1 MSEPARCLIFDPFAG
16 VSGDMLLAALLD
28 VGVPTERLQRLV
40 ASLPVEATVTVSSVR
55 RGTLTARAVRIDA
68 AKGQPL
74 RHLRDLLR
82 IVESAPVDDEVR
94 QRAARVLRRLA
105 EVEAGLHGVG
115 VDEVHFHELGAAD
128 TVVDVLGCCDGVQA
142 LGVTSCF
149 TRPVALGHGSVQT
162 EHGELPVPAPA
173 TLRLLEGVPVMQ
185 TGLEGELTTPTGA
198 ALLAELT
205 AGRPAP
211 GTFVPLESGFG
222 AGARDPETHPNLL
235 RVLLVQMGGEDELYA
250 LQSDIDD
257 LSPEYV
263 PPLLERLYASGA
275 VDVCTHPVGMKKGR
289 TGLRIEALVPAG
301 RRMDACRLLLEES
314 TTLGVRYWRVDRE
327 VLPRATKTIEWRGFH
342 IRVKSSVT
350 PGGHT
355 RLKPEYD
362 DVLQVA
368 RATGLPVLQIREA
381 IKRKLDSENRQS

>member
-16 VSGDMLLAALLD
+16 VSGDMLLAGLLD
-28 VGVPTERLQRLV
+28 VGLATERLQRLV
-40 ASLPVEATVTVSSVR
+40 AALPIEATVTVSSVK
-55 RGTLTARAVRIDA
+55 RGALTARAVRIDA
-68 AKGQPL
+68 PKEQPM

-82 IVESAPVDDEVR
+82 IIESAPVDDEVR
-94 QRAARVLRRLA
+94 RRATGVLRRLA
-105 EVEAGLHGVG
+105 EVEAELHGTS
-115 VDEVHFHELGAAD
+115 VDEVHFHEIGAVD

-142 LGVTSCF
+142 LGVASCF
-149 TRPVALGHGSVQT
+149 TRPLALGHGSVQT
-162 EHGELPVPAPA
+162 QHGKLPVPAPA
-173 TLRLLEGVPVMQ
+173 TLRLLEGVPVVQ
-185 TGLEGELTTPTGA
+185 TELEGELTTPTGA

-205 AGRPAP
+205 AGRAAP

-222 AGARDPETHPNLL
+222 AGARDPATHPNLL
-235 RVLLVQMGGEDELYA
+235 RVMLVQMGGGDELYA
-250 LQSDIDD
+250 LQCDIDD

-263 PPLLERLYASGA
+263 PPLLERLHASGA

-301 RRMDACRLLLEES
+301 NRMDACRLLLEES
-314 TTLGVRYWRVDRE
+314 TTLGVRYWRIDRE
-327 VLPRATKTIEWRGFH
+327 VLPRSTKTIEWRGFP

-350 PGGHT
+350 PGGHP

-368 RATGLPVLQIREA
+368 RATGLPVLQVREA
-381 IKRKLDSENRQS
+381 IKRKLDSENPES